1 MKYLFF
7 TLLFANTAYADE
19 ISIHS
24 TSLYLIIL
32 FLCLALMI
40 SYAFY
45 IYKATQRD
53 ERSKKQ
59 EKKIANLQKKK
70 LENKN
75 EYLQHIQKMEKEIS
89 NLKHT
94 IVDLERQIQEG
105 TKNQVV
111 SKLEALQKKRQSAR
125 EL

>member
-7 TLLFANTAYADE
+7 TLLFANTAYAAE